1 MEKTLYDMMDWA
13 GIEELVY
20 SEASDPHRL
29 LGAHETEHG
38 VLVQVFIPTAEK
50 VQVNWGGKQY
60 EMELADEAGFFAV
73 LIPEKKISAYTL
85 TVTYDNETVQEIR
98 DPYAYGQQIP
108 EEKLKEFAAG
118 VCYDIYETLGA
129 HGKTIDG
136 VEGVLF
142 AVWAPCAMR
151 VSVVGD
157 FNLWDGR
164 RHQMQKLGD
173 SGVFE
178 LFIPGLG
185 KGTIYKYEVKTRSGD
200 AMLKA
205 DPYGTYTE
213 MRPNNASVV
222 WDVNGYDWSDKIWME
237 NREKT
242 QGKDKPMSIYEVHL
256 GSWIRKPLEEDE
268 DGDPVAGSEFYNYRE
283 LAVRLAEYVRE
294 MGYTHVELLPVM
306 EHPLDASW
314 GYQVTGY
321 YAPTSRYG
329 TPEDFQYFMDY
340 MHEHGIGVILDWV
353 PAHFPKD
360 LVGLACFDGTHV
372 YEHADPRQGE
382 HPHWGTL
389 IYNYGRPQVSN
400 FLIANALYW
409 AEKFHADGIR
419 MDAVASMLYLD
430 YGKQD
435 GEWVPNIY
443 GGNENLEAVEFLKH
457 LNSIFKKK
465 HPGAVLIA
473 EESTAWP
480 QVTGDVKEGSLGFDY
495 KWNMGWMNDF
505 LGYMQYDPYFRCHH
519 YGELTFSMLYAYSED
534 FVLVFSHDEIVH
546 GKGSMAGKM
555 PGETLEA
562 KYSNL
567 RAAYGYMMTHP
578 GKKLLFMG
586 QDFGQMSEWNENE
599 SLPWDLLKYDK
610 HSQTKAYVKALNELY
625 YNTPAL
631 YAKDFHPD
639 GFQWINCTSSKD
651 NIVVFLRKTDRPEET
666 LLVTCNFAPVTHEK
680 FQVGVPFAGKYKEIL
695 NSEDKKFG
703 GSGIGNSRI
712 KASKKKE
719 ADGREDSIEIT
730 LAPLGVQIFSCT
742 PVKEKKADAKKADA
756 KKVETKKPAAK
767 KVDAKKPAKPAVK
780 KPAKPVTKRASGA
793 VKTK

>member
-1 MEKTLYDMMDWA
+1 MMDWA

-480 QVTGDVKEGSLGFDY
+480 QVTGDVKDGSLGFDY

-534 FVLVFSHDEIVH
+534 FVLVFSHDEVVH

>member
-1 MEKTLYDMMDWA
+1 
-13 GIEELVY
+13 
-20 SEASDPHRL
+20 
-29 LGAHETEHG
+29 
-38 VLVQVFIPTAEK
+38 
-50 VQVNWGGKQY
+50 
-60 EMELADEAGFFAV
+60 
-73 LIPEKKISAYTL
+73 
-85 TVTYDNETVQEIR
+85 
-98 DPYAYGQQIP
+98 
-108 EEKLKEFAAG
+108 
-118 VCYDIYETLGA
+118 
-129 HGKTIDG
+129 
-136 VEGVLF
+136 
-142 AVWAPCAMR
+142 
-151 VSVVGD
+151 
-157 FNLWDGR
+157 
-164 RHQMQKLGD
+164 
-173 SGVFE
+173 
-178 LFIPGLG
+178 
-185 KGTIYKYEVKTRSGD
+185 
-200 AMLKA
+200 
-205 DPYGTYTE
+205 
-213 MRPNNASVV
+213 
-222 WDVNGYDWSDKIWME
+222 
-237 NREKT
+237 
-242 QGKDKPMSIYEVHL
+242 
-256 GSWIRKPLEEDE
+256 
-268 DGDPVAGSEFYNYRE
+268 
-283 LAVRLAEYVRE
+283 
-294 MGYTHVELLPVM
+294 
-306 EHPLDASW
+306 
-314 GYQVTGY
+314 
-321 YAPTSRYG
+321 
-329 TPEDFQYFMDY
+329 
-340 MHEHGIGVILDWV
+340 
-353 PAHFPKD
+353 
-360 LVGLACFDGTHV
+360 
-372 YEHADPRQGE
+372 
-382 HPHWGTL
+382 
-389 IYNYGRPQVSN
+389 
-400 FLIANALYW
+400 
-409 AEKFHADGIR
+409 
-419 MDAVASMLYLD
+419 MLYLD

-534 FVLVFSHDEIVH
+534 FVLVFSHDEVVH

-631 YAKDFHPD
+631 YEKDFHPD

-666 LLVTCNFAPVTHEK
+666 LLVTCNFVPVTHEK

-742 PVKEKKADAKKADA
+742 PEKEKKADAKKADA

>member
-1 MEKTLYDMMDWA
+1 M
-13 GIEELVY
+13 
-20 SEASDPHRL
+20 
-29 LGAHETEHG
+29 
-38 VLVQVFIPTAEK
+38 
-50 VQVNWGGKQY
+50 
-60 EMELADEAGFFAV
+60 
-73 LIPEKKISAYTL
+73 
-85 TVTYDNETVQEIR
+85 
-98 DPYAYGQQIP
+98 
-108 EEKLKEFAAG
+108 
-118 VCYDIYETLGA
+118 
-129 HGKTIDG
+129 
-136 VEGVLF
+136 
-142 AVWAPCAMR
+142 
-151 VSVVGD
+151 VGD

-213 MRPNNASVV
+213 MRPNNASIV

-534 FVLVFSHDEIVH
+534 FVLVFSHDEVVH

-555 PGETLEA
+555 PGETLET

-631 YAKDFHPD
+631 HEKDFHLD

-742 PVKEKKADAKKADA
+742 PVKEKKADAKKAD
-756 KKVETKKPAAK
+756 VKKPAAK
-767 KVDAKKPAKPAVK
+767 KADVKKPAAKNVDAKKPAKSAMK
-780 KPAKPVTKRASGA
+780 DPAKPVTKRASGA
-793 VKTK
+793 AKTK

>member
-1 MEKTLYDMMDWA
+1 
-13 GIEELVY
+13 
-20 SEASDPHRL
+20 
-29 LGAHETEHG
+29 
-38 VLVQVFIPTAEK
+38 
-50 VQVNWGGKQY
+50 
-60 EMELADEAGFFAV
+60 
-73 LIPEKKISAYTL
+73 
-85 TVTYDNETVQEIR
+85 
-98 DPYAYGQQIP
+98 
-108 EEKLKEFAAG
+108 
-118 VCYDIYETLGA
+118 
-129 HGKTIDG
+129 
-136 VEGVLF
+136 
-142 AVWAPCAMR
+142 
-151 VSVVGD
+151 
-157 FNLWDGR
+157 
-164 RHQMQKLGD
+164 
-173 SGVFE
+173 
-178 LFIPGLG
+178 
-185 KGTIYKYEVKTRSGD
+185 
-200 AMLKA
+200 
-205 DPYGTYTE
+205 
-213 MRPNNASVV
+213 
-222 WDVNGYDWSDKIWME
+222 
-237 NREKT
+237 
-242 QGKDKPMSIYEVHL
+242 MSIYEVHL
-256 GSWIRKPLEEDE
+256 GSWIRKPLAEDE
-268 DGDPVAGSEFYNYRE
+268 DGNPVVGSEFYNYRE

-435 GEWVPNIY
+435 GEWIPNIY

-534 FVLVFSHDEIVH
+534 FVLVFSHDEVVH

-578 GKKLLFMG
+578 GKKLMFMG

-625 YNTPAL
+625 YNSPAL
-631 YAKDFHPD
+631 YEKDFHPD

-651 NIVVFLRKTDRPEET
+651 NIVVFLRKSDRPEET

-680 FQVGVPFAGKYKEIL
+680 FRVGVPFAGKYKEIL

-742 PVKEKKADAKKADA
+742 PVKEK
-756 KKVETKKPAAK
+756 
-767 KVDAKKPAKPAVK
+767 PAKPTA
-780 KPAKPVTKRASGA
+780 KRASRA
-793 VKTK
+793 AKTK